1 ALGDPL
7 RAAHQPCGRAREHRA
22 RACDRRVLG
31 TRRGLVRRLDRST
44 DHAPRRPAA
53 LFPLDPDRARVPRDP
68 RPGPGQDRRGDRPGA
83 VGDLR
88 VRRARSR
95 PGRAQEGVRRGG
107 DRPRAADAP
116 HPPAPPAAELPAAA
130 RRARGGAGGSGDYA
144 RGDALVPRPGAADH
158 AALARTAD
166 RERLQLPA
174 LGPLLGQRPS
184 PGPAAPP
191 RRPLDQ
197 PGRGPAARAARP
209 ARAPALSLILSLR
222 TSGGGTM
229 KKGIAALAL
238 LFACGTAGAQG
249 SKPLE
254 VIAFGGGG
262 NWPVWAAQD
271 KGLFAKNG
279 IAVNLS
285 FTPNSVEQIR
295 NLMSG
300 KYDFGTTA
308 YDNVVAYQE
317 GQGET
322 ELSTPPD
329 LFAFMGGYSGSL
341 RFVTS
346 PDVKTYAAL
355 KGKTVGVDAA
365 TTGFAFILYKL
376 AAMN

>member
-1 ALGDPL
+1 MDT
-7 RAAHQPCGRAREHRA
+7 RFAAA
-22 RACDRRVLG
+22 
-31 TRRGLVRRLDRST
+31 
-44 DHAPRRPAA
+44 AA
-53 LFPLDPDRARVPRDP
+53 LIVLTLEA
-68 RPGPGQDRRGDRPGA
+68 
-83 VGDLR
+83 
-88 VRRARSR
+88 S
-95 PGRAQEGVRRGG
+95 
-107 DRPRAADAP
+107 
-116 HPPAPPAAELPAAA
+116 
-130 RRARGGAGGSGDYA
+130 
-144 RGDALVPRPGAADH
+144 
-158 AALARTAD
+158 
-166 RERLQLPA
+166 
-174 LGPLLGQRPS
+174 
-184 PGPAAPP
+184 
-191 RRPLDQ
+191 
-197 PGRGPAARAARP
+197 
-209 ARAPALSLILSLR
+209 
-222 TSGGGTM
+222 
-229 KKGIAALAL
+229 
-238 LFACGTAGAQG
+238 AQG
-249 SKPLE
+249 AKPLE

-322 ELSTPPD
+322 ELPAPPD

-346 PDVKTYAAL
+346 PDIKTYAAL

-376 AAMN
+376 AAMNGLAMSDYKVEKLGGTPARVQALMEGRIAGTMISSPSELLPESKGYTRLGDTTKTFGPYQASVGIARRAWAARHGEELVAFIRAYVAAMDWLQDPANKDDAISIYTKHIPAAPRPAAQKAYETMFAPNEGFQKKAKIDLEGVRTVLALRSKYAKPHKTLKEASAYYDPSFYEAAMFK